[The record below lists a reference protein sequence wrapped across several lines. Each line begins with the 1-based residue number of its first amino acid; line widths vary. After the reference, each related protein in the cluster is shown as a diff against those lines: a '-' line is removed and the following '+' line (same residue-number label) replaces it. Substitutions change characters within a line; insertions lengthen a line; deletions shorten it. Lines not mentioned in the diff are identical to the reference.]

1 MHRHV
6 LGLLQYRF
14 YWANLVEQSKED
26 GFALR
31 FCNQKQMKED
41 RERDSQTDRDRES
54 ERDRKRGKGREG
66 REGHRQ
72 RREAYC
78 SLAYSLIVK
87 FNLACTSVSF

>member
-41 RERDSQTDRDRES
+41 RERQPDRQRQRER
-54 ERDRKRGKGREG
+54 ERQKERKRKRGERGTQTEKRGI
-66 REGHRQ
+66 
-72 RREAYC
+72 
-78 SLAYSLIVK
+78 L
-87 FNLACTSVSF
+87 